1 MLKKWKI
8 IKVFTLLV
16 FIFVCINNHQT
27 AKGLEID
34 QSDTVT
40 NVLDGESFRIV
51 RDEVRL
57 ADIDAPEFI
66 EEGYQN
72 ATEKLRQMIEG
83 RKIFLDLDHRT
94 GRDPYGRLIAVAYI
108 EHNSTHLLNINEAL
122 IKVGTVIECDTSEND
137 FNPNDWQLFI
147 KKTSTVYEIKNL
159 ETSNCILEVTIE
171 GSGTSDPGY
180 GSHTFLEGSNVV
192 VNAVP
197 SEGWLFNKCM
207 VNGVLIETIPFTVI
221 MDQNHKVEVFF
232 IRDPQSCG
240 LRFNI
245 LDEDGN
251 QVREATINS
260 TLQPQKQRQILTKTD
275 LSGSISIDGVFK
287 GEYEFSI
294 SKPGYLTEKVSVN
307 LDYQESKTKNIVLEW
322 APLDFTLTI
331 KDEYGLPVSEV
342 SLLSINQPTNQDVV
356 SGKTSEQGKSV
367 FMDMKP
373 GFYEFSVLGR
383 WIKNRTISID
393 VPINADD
400 GILFSE
406 IVQRTSTLIMFFED
420 ESDDFNYI
428 SYVNVLTL
436 EVPEGQ
442 EALSLEMNSGEK
454 MNELLPG
461 SYTFEFSREEFEPK
475 QVTYV
480 LSAGEVQQYIVLSRS
495 VKTNGLGSSSLLILM
510 FTFIPSILFIQK
522 RKKVPPDS
530 SLESTETEKLFDD
543 LEEEPV
549 ADWVIRDEIDYKV
562 ELPDIPK
569 YWATDKGAIIE
580 AAVVFGLRTFEEI
593 MAVQNMDEKQLQIL
607 IDDMLSSGE
616 LIKLDTGFLI
626 REDIQE
632 QWKKYF
638 K

>member
-1 MLKKWKI
+1 
-8 IKVFTLLV
+8 
-16 FIFVCINNHQT
+16 
-27 AKGLEID
+27 
-34 QSDTVT
+34 
-40 NVLDGESFRIV
+40 
-51 RDEVRL
+51 
-57 ADIDAPEFI
+57 
-66 EEGYQN
+66 
-72 ATEKLRQMIEG
+72 
-83 RKIFLDLDHRT
+83 
-94 GRDPYGRLIAVAYI
+94 
-108 EHNSTHLLNINEAL
+108 
-122 IKVGTVIECDTSEND
+122 
-137 FNPNDWQLFI
+137 
-147 KKTSTVYEIKNL
+147 
-159 ETSNCILEVTIE
+159 
-171 GSGTSDPGY
+171 
-180 GSHTFLEGSNVV
+180 
-192 VNAVP
+192 
-197 SEGWLFNKCM
+197 
-207 VNGVLIETIPFTVI
+207 
-221 MDQNHKVEVFF
+221 
-232 IRDPQSCG
+232 
-240 LRFNI
+240 
-245 LDEDGN
+245 
-251 QVREATINS
+251 
-260 TLQPQKQRQILTKTD
+260 
-275 LSGSISIDGVFK
+275 
-287 GEYEFSI
+287 
-294 SKPGYLTEKVSVN
+294 
-307 LDYQESKTKNIVLEW
+307 
-322 APLDFTLTI
+322 
-331 KDEYGLPVSEV
+331 
-342 SLLSINQPTNQDVV
+342 
-356 SGKTSEQGKSV
+356 
-367 FMDMKP
+367 
-373 GFYEFSVLGR
+373 
-383 WIKNRTISID
+383 
-393 VPINADD
+393 
-400 GILFSE
+400 
-406 IVQRTSTLIMFFED
+406 
-420 ESDDFNYI
+420 
-428 SYVNVLTL
+428 L